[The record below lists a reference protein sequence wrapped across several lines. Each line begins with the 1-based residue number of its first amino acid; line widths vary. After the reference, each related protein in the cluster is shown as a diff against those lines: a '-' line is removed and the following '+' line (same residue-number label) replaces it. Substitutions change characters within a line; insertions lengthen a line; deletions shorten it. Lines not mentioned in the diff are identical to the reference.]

1 MEPTIDRLQQLR
13 KLLKIERD
21 EDFAQYKQ
29 HFSRNNINH
38 RKQNGVT
45 WYPIVITNTEIGLGE
60 YISIDVERTTNHNEP
75 HQFSGGKV
83 ASLFSNNNDESSTLN
98 GTIKVLG
105 PNKLRLSLNMDELPD
120 WCDDGKLGI
129 NLLFDETSYKEMDFA
144 LEKVINASKNRL
156 AHLRDVMYK
165 LKEPQMQKLD
175 PFLYIPNLNKS
186 QNQAVLT
193 ILAARDIAIIHGPP
207 GTGKTTTLVQAIRQT
222 LFTEKQVL
230 VCSPSNTAVDLLTEK
245 LHREG
250 ITVLRLG
257 NPARISEEVLMNT
270 LDAKVAAHESYKD
283 LKSYRKTA
291 EEYFR
296 MAGKY
301 KRTFGKEEREQ
312 RQLFYQEARKI
323 LHDARILED
332 YIISEQFDKA
342 QVIACTPVVSS
353 GRMMRDKQFS
363 TVFIDEAA
371 QALEP
376 MCWIPISRSNRVV
389 FAGDHFQLPPT
400 VKSKEAE
407 KLGLKETL
415 FERAVKIENV
425 SVMLNTQ
432 YRMHEHIM
440 NFSNQKFYEGNL
452 KADISVKETLLDTQ
466 DFLLNTAFDFID
478 TAGCGYNE
486 IINPESLSI
495 ANPEEGQL
503 LIKHLKMVL
512 TQYELCATAE
522 AKSGTRSKDAS
533 KRIKIGIISPYKEQV
548 QYLTNQIAADEELEK
563 FKSQIAIKTVDGFQG
578 QERDIIYISMVRS
591 NDQREIGF
599 LNDTRRMNVALTR
612 AKKKLVVI
620 GDSGTIGN
628 HPFYK
633 SFLDYAESIGAYKSA
648 WEFIS

>member
-1 MEPTIDRLQQLR
+1 MEPNADRLQLLR
-13 KLLKIERD
+13 KLLKVERD
-21 EDFAQYKQ
+21 EDFAQYKL

-38 RKQNGVT
+38 RRENGVT
-45 WYPIVITNTEIGLGE
+45 WYPIVISNVEIGIGE
-60 YISIDVERTTNHNEP
+60 YLSIDIERTTNHNEP
-75 HQFSGGKV
+75 HKFSGGKI
-83 ASLFSNNNDESSTLN
+83 ASLFSNNNNTESGTLN
-98 GTIKVLG
+98 GTIKVLA
-105 PNKLRLSLNMDELPD
+105 PNKIRLSLNVDELPD
-120 WCDDGKLGI
+120 WCDDGKLGV
-129 NLLFDETSYKEMDFA
+129 NLLFDETSYKEMDIA
-144 LEKVINASKNRL
+144 LEKVINASHNRL

-165 LKEPQMQKLD
+165 IKVPVFEKTD
-175 PFLYIPNLNKS
+175 VSIHITGLNQS
-186 QNQAVLT
+186 QNEAVRK
-193 ILAARDIAIIHGPP
+193 IIAAKDLAIIHGPP

-222 LFTEKQVL
+222 LLNEKQVL
-230 VCSPSNTAVDLLTEK
+230 VCSSSNTAVDLLTEK

-250 ITVLRLG
+250 ISVLRLG

-301 KRTFGKEEREQ
+301 KRTFGREEREQ

-323 LHDARILED
+323 LKDAKILED
-332 YIISEQFDKA
+332 YIISEQFNKA

-353 GRMMRDKQFS
+353 GRMMRDRQFT

-376 MCWIPISRSNRVV
+376 MCWIPISRSNRVI

-400 VKSKEAE
+400 VKSKKAE
-407 KLGLKETL
+407 TEGLKETL
-415 FERAVKIENV
+415 FENGMHIENV

-432 YRMHEHIM
+432 YRMNQHIM
-440 NFSNQKFYEGNL
+440 NFSNRKFYKGNL
-452 KADISVKETLLDTQ
+452 IADSSVKGTVLSFDTNE
-466 DFLLNTAFDFID
+466 FLLNTPLDFID

-486 IINPESLSI
+486 IVNPESLSI

-503 LIKHLKMVL
+503 LIKHLKLVL
-512 TQYELCATAE
+512 EQHSGASPALQIAE
-522 AKSGTRSKDAS
+522 KSK
-533 KRIKIGIISPYKEQV
+533 KRITIGIISPYKEQV
-548 QYLTNQIAADEELEK
+548 QYLTNLLATDEEFEAYR
-563 FKSQIAIKTVDGFQG
+563 SQIAIKTVDGFQG

-599 LNDTRRMNVALTR
+599 LNDIRRMNVALTR

-620 GDSGTIGN
+620 GDSATIGN

-633 SFLDYAESIGAYKSA
+633 DFLDYAESVGAYKSA
-648 WEFIS
+648 WEYIT